1 MEIKNDPK
9 INFKS
14 ILQPVKPFTLKTNK
28 GKIYFKEV
36 DYTKTLK
43 KSLLKEISTFFL
55 DNFAST
61 SAHPFWKKCRK
72 KTTTFDKEIY
82 KDYIDNDIIKTIK
95 TRLKNP
101 DTTLMLGKNPNK
113 KLVAAILANPL
124 DLTTFVKNNNTL
136 YIDLLAVT
144 PKYRGNNVGKQLLTN
159 VIESTKNRYTDV
171 FLIAYNESV
180 PFYQKLGF
188 KYLENRTYNQQ
199 IITNSLARE
208 RLDYPLYASFLTKPL
223 DHSAQRWYNELTF
236 Y

>member
-72 KTTTFDKEIY
+72 KTPTFDKEIY

-188 KYLENRTYNQQ
+188 KYLENKTYNQQ

-223 DHSAQRWYNELTF
+223 NHSAQRWYNELTF